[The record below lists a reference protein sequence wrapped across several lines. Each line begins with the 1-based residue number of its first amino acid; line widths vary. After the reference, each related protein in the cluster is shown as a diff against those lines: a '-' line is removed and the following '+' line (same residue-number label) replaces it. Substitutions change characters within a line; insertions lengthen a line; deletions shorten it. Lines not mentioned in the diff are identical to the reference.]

1 MYHVAESDYKI
12 EVSHT
17 SDIKGASH
25 PPYLLINKKENKKQW
40 EKIYSIPLS

>member
-25 PPYLLINKKENKKQW
+25 PPYLLINKNKTKNNGKKFIQFH
-40 EKIYSIPLS
+40 